1 VSTLRFLALLLPILA
16 LPLLPGCSR
25 EDAPGTGAAPAV
37 EDTAPAPA
45 ASGAKIF
52 SDARRTPHKTLDP
65 MRQFDQAS
73 AEIVMNVYDTL
84 LEYHYLDRPYRLTPN
99 LLRELPMQLP
109 DLVTYT
115 FRLKPGVHFHDDPCF
130 EGGKGRELV
139 AEDAIY
145 SIKRFADANVN
156 NKSWALLAGYVVG
169 LDAFR
174 QKTGE
179 LGADANYDQLEVE
192 GLHKIDRYDFQ
203 VRFTRDNPLALFPL
217 AMTSL
222 SIVPREAVETYG
234 EDFAQHPVGTG
245 PFRIKQFSRRGTM
258 ILARNPNYHGR
269 YPTTG
274 APGDRERGLLARAGE
289 PIPFLDEIHMPLIEE
304 PQPAMLKFKKA
315 ELDWIGINKDDF
327 PTMAY
332 RDAQGEFH
340 LKPEFA
346 RRFDSYAEP
355 RLSAE
360 YLVFN
365 MQDPLIGENRALR
378 QAIAWSFDTQGFVDL
393 LLNGRGLPL
402 STLVPQPIAGSQE
415 DPVFDEFHYY
425 ERNVE
430 KARELLAEA
439 GYPDGRGLPELRF
452 EYRAATRDSRQ
463 GFEYLRNELADVGIR
478 AKANFS
484 TFSAFLK
491 KIESG
496 NFQIASSGW
505 AADYPDGENFYQL
518 LYGPNKTP
526 GPNSSNFENA
536 EFDALYEKI
545 RFMRNGPERFE
556 LFRRMSQIVKDEVPI
571 FLRFN
576 GVAFGMYQKNVRNLK
591 RHMLLDKPYKYFD
604 KVGSPEP

>member
-1 VSTLRFLALLLPILA
+1 VSISRLVAFLLLGLA
-16 LPLLPGCSR
+16 ASLAPGCSR
-25 EDAPGTGAAPAV
+25 EGESGAAGVPSDG
-37 EDTAPAPA
+37 E
-45 ASGAKIF
+45 ASGAAKIF
-52 SDARRTPHKTLDP
+52 YDARRTAHKTLDP
-65 MRQFDQAS
+65 MKQFDQAS

-109 DLVTYT
+109 DRVTYL
-115 FRLKPGVHFHDDPCF
+115 FRLRQGVRFHDDDCF
-130 EGGKGRELV
+130 EGGVGRELV
-139 AEDAIY
+139 ADDAIY
-145 SIKRFADANVN
+145 SIERFADANVN
-156 NKSWALLAGYVVG
+156 NKSWALLAGYIVG

-174 QKTGE
+174 EKTRE
-179 LGADANYDQLEVE
+179 LGRGVNYDDLEVE
-192 GLHKIDRYDFQ
+192 GLRKVDDYSFEVQ
-203 VRFTRDNPLALFPL
+203 FTRDNPLAFFPF

-222 SIVPREAVETYG
+222 SIVAREAVETYG

-245 PFRIKQFSRRGTM
+245 PFTIKQFARRGTM
-258 ILARNPNYHGR
+258 ILARNPDYHGH
-269 YPTTG
+269 YPSTG
-274 APGDRERGLLARAGE
+274 SIEDRKRGLLERAGE

-304 PQPAMLKFKKA
+304 PQPAMLKFKRA

-332 RDAQGEFH
+332 RDAAGDFH
-340 LKPEFA
+340 LKEEYA
-346 RRFDSYAEP
+346 RRFHSYAEP

-365 MQDPLIGENRALR
+365 MQDPLLGKNRVLR
-378 QAIAWSFDTQGFVDL
+378 QAIATSIDNQAFIDL

-402 STLVPQPIAGSQE
+402 STLVPQPIAGSQD
-415 DPVFDEFHYY
+415 DPVFANFRYY
-425 ERNVE
+425 ERDVE
-430 KARELLAEA
+430 RARELLAEA
-439 GYPDGRGLPELRF
+439 GYPEGKGLPELQF
-452 EYRAATRDSRQ
+452 EYRSATRDSRQ
-463 GFEYLRNELADVGIR
+463 GFEYLRNELAEVGIR

-526 GPNSSNFENA
+526 GPNSSNFGNP
-536 EFDALYEKI
+536 EFDALYAKI
-545 RFMRNGPERFE
+545 RFMHNGRERFE
-556 LFRRMSQIVKDEVPI
+556 LFRRMSEIVRDEVPI

-576 GVAFGMYQKNVRNLK
+576 GLSFGMVQKNIHYLK
-591 RHMLLDKPYKYFD
+591 RHMLIDKPYKYLD
-604 KVGSPEP
+604 KVGSPVL